1 MDFSLVA
8 ESGGQSLV
16 AVCRL
21 LITVASLV
29 EHGLQDMW
37 VSVVSACGLRSC
49 GSRALEHKPSS
60 CGTRA

>member
-37 VSVVSACGLRSC
+37 ASVVSACGLSSC
-49 GSRALEHKPSS
+49 GSWALEHRLNS
-60 CGTRA
+60 CDAQA

>member
-37 VSVVSACGLRSC
+37 ASVV
-49 GSRALEHKPSS
+49 
-60 CGTRA
+60 